1 MPGGEVADVQ
11 RDAGEPRDLRH
22 LPLLEEPIGDPAL
35 IEDLDRAG
43 VQTACARAGEVLI
56 GAPLDDGDV
65 DARERQLARQHQPG
79 RTSSSDHHRMH
90 LVPPIWLAAAIMG
103 HTRGL
108 VSSPPVGYKL
118 DVERS
123 VSASFREAVERAD
136 LDAAVAL
143 LAEDVVFRS
152 PAVFKPY
159 EGRETVATI
168 LRTVFGVFEDFRYT
182 DELDGDGV
190 HGLLFEA
197 RVGERSLQ
205 GIDLLRPDAEG
216 QIAEFTVMIRPA
228 SGLIALA
235 ERMGPALQAAGVS

>member
-1 MPGGEVADVQ
+1 M
-11 RDAGEPRDLRH
+11 
-22 LPLLEEPIGDPAL
+22 
-35 IEDLDRAG
+35 
-43 VQTACARAGEVLI
+43 
-56 GAPLDDGDV
+56 
-65 DARERQLARQHQPG
+65 
-79 RTSSSDHHRMH
+79 
-90 LVPPIWLAAAIMG
+90 PPIWLAAAIMR

-168 LRTVFGVFEDFRYT
+168 LRTV
-182 DELDGDGV
+182 
-190 HGLLFEA
+190 
-197 RVGERSLQ
+197 
-205 GIDLLRPDAEG
+205 RPDADG

-235 ERMGPALQAAGVS
+235 ERMGPALQAAGVP